1 MPERLS
7 DTEIKEKLSTLS
19 GWLREGEE
27 IEKNYKFKDFGEA
40 LEFVNKI
47 GAEAEKMDHHPDL
60 LLHDWNQVKVTLSTH
75 SAKGL
80 TNNDIELAGKIE
92 AL

>member
-7 DTEIKEKLSTLS
+7 DTEIKEKLSTLT
-19 GWLREGEE
+19 GWAREGDE
-27 IEKNYKFKDFGEA
+27 IQKDYKFKDFGEA

>member
-7 DTEIKEKLSTLS
+7 DSDVEQKLKDLN
-19 GWLREGEE
+19 GWTRTGDA
-27 IEKNYKFKDFGEA
+27 IEKEFKFKDFGGA
-40 LEFVNKI
+40 LEFVNQV
-47 GAEAEKMDHHPDL
+47 GAKAEEMDHHPDL
-60 LLHDWNQVKVTLSTH
+60 FLHDWNQVKITLSTH

-80 TNNDIELAGKIE
+80 TNNDIELAGRIE